1 MTGWYSCYSAEVL
14 AFVMFCQLVREFE
27 SHPVHFLILFQ
38 NFEKWSSKIG
48 ESSNLVWAQKTSY
61 STISA
66 HSALL
71 WSVVRKFIQLKFKI
85 FSRNGVSKSN
95 SNNEIA
101 YFKHFIFCAFIL
113 FACHKSE
120 KDADFSDCSWA
131 SRNSR
136 GIRNPKLSQSF
147 ITRSS
152 LKLV

>member
-1 MTGWYSCYSAEVL
+1 MIEFYTMSDTTVRDIWLSKTKFHHYKEV
-14 AFVMFCQLVREFE
+14 FNVKTQNK
-27 SHPVHFLILFQ
+27 PVLCTYTLP
-38 NFEKWSSKIG
+38 
-48 ESSNLVWAQKTSY
+48 
-61 STISA
+61 
-66 HSALL
+66 
-71 WSVVRKFIQLKFKI
+71 WSVVRKFIQLKLKI
-85 FSRNGVSKSN
+85 LSRNGVSKSN

-101 YFKHFIFCAFIL
+101 YFKHSIFCAFIL

-136 GIRNPKLSQSF
+136 GIRDPKLSQSF